1 MDRKNTFTLN
11 AKQRITQKLNGLLG
25 VWVGISF
32 SGLLIWNGI
41 VGMPSQNT
49 SCNVPYPGNEA
60 AISLQAG
67 DTLCI
72 PMGEVFTG
80 RIEKLQEQLGEKL
93 EANYYTLPHGI
104 PHFFFNTSE
113 GKKAFQRMLQFIK
126 ENI

>member
-1 MDRKNTFTLN
+1 MDRKNTFTFN
-11 AKQRITQKLNGLLG
+11 AKQRITHKLNGLLG
-25 VWVGISF
+25 IWVGISF

-49 SCNVPYPGNEA
+49 SCNFPYPGNEA

-80 RIEKLQEQLGEKL
+80 RIEKLPKGALIRVNKNAIFQPIGLW
-93 EANYYTLPHGI
+93 EA
-104 PHFFFNTSE
+104 E
-113 GKKAFQRMLQFIK
+113 G
-126 ENI
+126 